1 MSTLNLITKTLKFA
15 SDQNECEEWGFC
27 DQLCKNSIGG
37 HECTCASG
45 YIRKN
50 GTTCMANPSMKKMML
65 YFNNYNKVM
74 MIDSTGKQ
82 VKEVGN
88 ASAASGLDY
97 HLGNKKLFYTDTEKR
112 KVFVMSLTSNNGG
125 QLLDYR

>member
-1 MSTLNLITKTLKFA
+1 
-15 SDQNECEEWGFC
+15 
-27 DQLCKNSIGG
+27 
-37 HECTCASG
+37 
-45 YIRKN
+45 
-50 GTTCMANPSMKKMML
+50 MANPSMKKMML

-88 ASAASGLDY
+88 TSAASGLDY

-125 QLLDYR
+125 QLLDYSLPGAWSPVSLAVDWIGNNIYVVDSLGQKN